1 MKSPFK
7 LEALLHLRLQ
17 QEKDAILRHATAV
30 KKLNLIQQKQREL
43 EKIFQLQ
50 SMSSSLASLNLQ
62 HQQAFFIS
70 EWAQLNQAFEQA
82 SAAVHQVRLAAD
94 KARQNR
100 EILEKLKEKVILAD
114 KIKQMHHE
122 EKLLED
128 NWNFKR

>member
-1 MKSPFK
+1 MKSSFK

-17 QEKDAILRHATAV
+17 QEKDAILRHATAL

-50 SMSSSLASLNLQ
+50 SMSSAPGSLNLQ

-82 SAAVHQVRLAAD
+82 SAAVHQVRLAVG